1 MENSI
6 PLPGPAILA
15 PLWIVCGIAFYRQD
29 IDCDTFLNYL
39 ALGLLIFVVITLFC
53 GIAAIHD
60 LSYEIAEKRE
70 HPHQTK
76 STPQAG

>member
-1 MENSI
+1 
-6 PLPGPAILA
+6 LA
-15 PLWIVCGIAFYRQD
+15 PLQPIDGVAVYRQG
-29 IDCDTFLNYL
+29 IDFDTYLNYF

-76 STPQAG
+76 STRPAG